1 MREGEKQID
10 RERERLR
17 ERGRGEKEIVIAKR
31 SSLKKDL
38 DF

>member
-17 ERGRGEKEIVIAKR
+17 ERGRWEKEIVIAKR